1 MLKIKTVHG
10 VLWSFIEQLLRRGVS
25 VFVTLLLARFLV
37 PEDFGLL
44 AMMAVFIAITNS
56 LMDSGIKQALI
67 RKKNATQIAFNTAFY
82 TNLVFGLLAYTLLF
96 GIAPWIAEFYE
107 EPRLTLL
114 IRVLGIVV
122 IINSFQLIQ
131 SAILSRELNFKAQL
145 KASVPA
151 SLLSGIT
158 AVILAQQGAGVWA
171 LVTQIIVG
179 SLLLSI
185 ILWFV
190 QRWRPTLSYDYS
202 IFKEMY
208 LFGYKLFLANILN
221 IIVKNLYILVIAKV
235 FSAGAAGLYFFA
247 NRIKELV
254 VEQLVTAVQKV
265 TYPALSTMQDDDIRL
280 KAAYRKVL
288 KLTTFILFPAVLMIA
303 VLAEQIFLVLF
314 PERWLPAVIYL
325 QLMCIAALLYPL
337 HSINLNILKVKG
349 RTDVYLG
356 ISVFKKIVI
365 CAVLFVTYRYGIIAI
380 LCGQIAQSI
389 FSYIP
394 NGYYSSKLIKYR
406 MKEQILDILPGLLLS
421 FVISLG
427 VYLLSSL
434 LTLEPVWKLLLL
446 GGTGSLTYILFA
458 KLFNFEAYNMA
469 EELFLQRFNTSK
481 VFKRLMR
488 RYG

>member
-1 MLKIKTVHG
+1 MLKMKTVHG

-25 VFVTLLLARFLV
+25 FLVTLLLARFLV

-67 RKKNATQIAFNTAFY
+67 RKKDASQVAFNTAFY
-82 TNLVFGLLAYTLLF
+82 TNLVFGIFAYALLF
-96 GIAPWIAEFYE
+96 GVAPWVAEFYE
-107 EPRLTLL
+107 EPHLTLL
-114 IRVLGIVV
+114 IRVLGVV
-122 IINSFQLIQ
+122 VLINSFQLIQ
-131 SAILSRELNFKAQL
+131 SAILSKELNFKTQL

-151 SLLSGIT
+151 SVLSGIL
-158 AVILAQQGAGVWA
+158 AIILAQQGAGVWA
-171 LVTQIIVG
+171 LIAQMVVS

-185 ILWFV
+185 ILWYV
-190 QRWRPTLSYDYS
+190 QRWRPTLSYDFS

-208 LFGYKLFLANILN
+208 LFGYKLFLANLLN
-221 IIVKNLYILVIAKV
+221 IIVKNLYIIVIAKV

-265 TYPALSTMQDDDIRL
+265 TYPALSTMQDDDVRL

-288 KLTTFILFPAVLMIA
+288 KLTTFILFPTLLMIA
-303 VLAEQIFLVLF
+303 VLAEPIFLVLF
-314 PERWLPAVIYL
+314 SERWLPAVIYL

-365 CAVLFVTYRYGIIAI
+365 CAVLFVTYRYGIVAI

-394 NGYYSSKLIKYR
+394 NGYYSSQLIKYR
-406 MKEQILDILPGLLLS
+406 MKEQVLDILPGLLLS
-421 FVISLG
+421 LAVCLVVYSL
-427 VYLLSSL
+427 SQL
-434 LTLEPVWKLLLL
+434 LTLEPVWKLLML
-446 GGTGSLTYILFA
+446 GSTGSLTYILFA
-458 KLFNFEAYNMA
+458 KLLNFEAYNMA
-469 EELFLQRFNTSK
+469 EELFLQKFSTTKVYKRF
-481 VFKRLMR
+481 MR